1 MEIKSNVNPLQLKH
15 EWQKINDDSLLNDPK
30 KREFFAQLHAC
41 VKID

>member
-1 MEIKSNVNPLQLKH
+1 MLILYNLNTNGK
-15 EWQKINDDSLLNDPK
+15 KINDDSLLNDPK